1 MTERVLYHFANSP
14 FSRRARLALAHKGLS
29 VELRD
34 PRVEP
39 SYGAE
44 LAASTPIGTAP
55 VLLDQGRRVLDSR
68 ALLPYLD
75 LAYPEAPRLFP
86 TERAALALELEVT
99 TLVDAAL
106 DPVVDLGSRYFDLAS
121 HAAWASVVSDRKAR
135 VDRALARLADIYGSA
150 TTSPRAW
157 GAADI
162 CTYAAV
168 AWLEALPGRLGQHPN
183 IERILS
189 LGVRTPEA
197 LVAWARTKDDRAD
210 VRAIYART

>member
-1 MTERVLYHFANSP
+1 MTERVLYHFENSP
-14 FSRRARLALAHKGLS
+14 FSRRARLALAHKGLT

-44 LAASTPIGTAP
+44 LAASSPIGTAP
-55 VLLDQGRRVLDSR
+55 VLLDQGRRVIDSG
-68 ALLPYLD
+68 ALFTYLD

-86 TERAALALELEVT
+86 TDRAELALELEVT

-106 DPVVDLGSRYFDLAS
+106 DPIVDLGSRYFDLSS
-121 HAAWASVVSDRKAR
+121 HASWTSVVADRKAR
-135 VDRALARLADIYGSA
+135 VDRSLARLADIYGTA
-150 TTSPRAW
+150 ATSPRAW

-183 IERILS
+183 IERILA
-189 LGVRTPEA
+189 LGVTTPKP
-197 LVAWARTKDDRAD
+197 LLDFRRTKDDRAD

>member
-14 FSRRARLALAHKGLS
+14 FSRRARLALAHKGLA

-34 PRVEP
+34 PRVDP
-39 SYGAE
+39 SFVAE

-55 VLLDQGRRVLDSR
+55 VLIDQGRRIIDSS
-68 ALLPYLD
+68 ALLTYLD
-75 LAYPEAPRLFP
+75 LAYPEAARLFP
-86 TERAALALELEVT
+86 SERAALALELEVV

-106 DPVVDLGSRYFDLAS
+106 NPVVDLGSRYFDLSS
-121 HAAWASVVSDRKAR
+121 HSAWASVVADRKAR
-135 VDRALARLADIYGSA
+135 VDRSLSRLAEIYGSA
-150 TTSPRAW
+150 ASSPRAW

-162 CTYAAV
+162 STYAAV

-189 LGVRTPEA
+189 LGVTTPTP
-197 LVAWARTKDDRAD
+197 LLDWTRTKDDRAD

>member
-1 MTERVLYHFANSP
+1 MTERVLYHFENSP

-34 PRVEP
+34 PRVDP
-39 SYGAE
+39 AFVAE

-55 VLLDQGRRVLDSR
+55 VLLDRGRRVLDSR
-68 ALLPYLD
+68 ALLTYLE

-86 TERAALALELEVT
+86 TEGAELALELEVT
-99 TLVDAAL
+99 TLVDAVL
-106 DPVVDLGSRYFDLAS
+106 DPVVDLGSRYFELSRHAS
-121 HAAWASVVSDRKAR
+121 WTSVVSERKAR
-135 VDRALARLADIYGSA
+135 VDRSLARLADIYGTPA
-150 TTSPRAW
+150 TSPRAW

-189 LGVRTPEA
+189 LGVSTPKA
-197 LVAWARTKDDRAD
+197 LVDWAGTKNDRAD
-210 VRAIYART
+210 VRAIYTRT